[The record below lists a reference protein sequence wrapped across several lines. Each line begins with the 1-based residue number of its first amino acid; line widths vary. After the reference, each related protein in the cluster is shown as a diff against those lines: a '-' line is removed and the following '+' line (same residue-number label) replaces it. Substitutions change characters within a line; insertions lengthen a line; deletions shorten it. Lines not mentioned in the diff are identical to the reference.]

1 MRILIS
7 IYFVLFSFTLIG
19 QDSNILTFRE
29 YILIVKENHPVMFQ
43 SKLLDEIAKS
53 TKRIAKGGFDP
64 KLEMNW
70 NQKSFDEK
78 NYYSLASGTIKV
90 PTWYGIDLKAGYDRN
105 SGVFLN
111 DSDVIPTRGLWNAG
125 ISVPLG
131 KGLIIDNRRAEL
143 KRADVYQSVTD
154 QEQELMINELLY
166 ESSITYLEWQASKA
180 YLDIANEGLELAI
193 IRLNGTRNSFINGDK
208 PAIDTLESF
217 ISVQTRLLDYQKA
230 EQSLNNS
237 TIALNNYLWINGEV
251 PVELSENTDPEEM
264 SINLLQPALDSLAL
278 LQEVWIESHPELLL
292 YDYKL
297 ANIDIDQSLAKE
309 ELKPDIRVNYNP
321 LVGVTEDALIDQFNA
336 NNYKL
341 GATISYP
348 IVQRKQRGKI
358 QLNKIKIQDTEYK
371 RSIKNQELVIKLN
384 TYINNI
390 QQTLR
395 QYELLDETV
404 TNYNRMLIAENR
416 KLSVGESSIFLV
428 NSRESKY
435 LNSRYKQI
443 EASRKLIFNRLTY
456 LWYSAR
462 IANALK
468 ANSTN

>member
-1 MRILIS
+1 MRILLS
-7 IYFVLFSFTLIG
+7 IYFVFFSFVMIA

-29 YILIVKENHPVMFQ
+29 YTTIVKENHPVMYQ
-43 SKLLDEIAKS
+43 SQLLDDMAKS

-64 KLEMNW
+64 KFEADW
-70 NQKSFDEK
+70 NQKSFSET
-78 NYYSLASGTIKV
+78 NYYSLASGAIKV

-105 SGVFLN
+105 SGQFLN
-111 DSDVIPTRGLWNAG
+111 ESDFIPTRGLWNAG

-131 KGLIIDNRRAEL
+131 KGLVIDNRRAEL
-143 KRADVYQSVTD
+143 KRADIYQSVTD
-154 QEQELMINELLY
+154 QEQVLMMNELLY
-166 ESSITYLEWQASKA
+166 EASITYLEWQAAKA
-180 YLDIANEGLELAI
+180 YLDIANEGLELAS
-193 IRLNGTRNSFINGDK
+193 IRLEGTRQSFINGDK

-217 ISVQTRLLDYQKA
+217 ISLQTRQLDYQKA
-230 EQSLNNS
+230 EQSLDNT
-237 TIALNNYLWINGEV
+237 TIALNNYLWINGEI
-251 PVELSENTDPEEM
+251 PVELSANTRPEDM
-264 SINLLQPALDSLAL
+264 AIDLLQSSLDSLVL
-278 LQEVWIESHPELLL
+278 LQDQWIASHPELLM

-297 ANIDIDQSLAKE
+297 ANINIDQRLAKE

-321 LVGVTEDALIDQFNA
+321 LVGVADDALFDQFNA
-336 NNYKL
+336 NNYKI

-348 IVQRKQRGKI
+348 LMQRKQRGKI
-358 QLNKIKIQDTEYK
+358 QLNKIKTQDTAFN

-395 QYELLDETV
+395 QYDLLDETV

-435 LNSRYKQI
+435 LDSRYKQI
-443 EASRKLIFNRLTY
+443 EAARKLIFNRLTY
-456 LWYSAR
+456 LLFSAR
-462 IANALK
+462 IAEVI
-468 ANSTN
+468 

>member
-1 MRILIS
+1 MIA
-7 IYFVLFSFTLIG
+7 

-29 YILIVKENHPVMFQ
+29 YTTIVKENHPVMYQ
-43 SKLLDEIAKS
+43 SQLLDDMAKS

-64 KLEMNW
+64 KFEADW
-70 NQKSFDEK
+70 NQKSFSET
-78 NYYSLASGTIKV
+78 NYYSLASGAIKV

-105 SGVFLN
+105 SGQFLN
-111 DSDVIPTRGLWNAG
+111 ESDFIPTRGLWNAG

-131 KGLIIDNRRAEL
+131 KGLVIDNRRAEL
-143 KRADVYQSVTD
+143 KRADIYQSVTD
-154 QEQELMINELLY
+154 QEQVLMMNELLY
-166 ESSITYLEWQASKA
+166 EASITYLEWQAAKA
-180 YLDIANEGLELAI
+180 YLDIANEGLELAS
-193 IRLNGTRNSFINGDK
+193 IRLEGTRQSFINGDK

-217 ISVQTRLLDYQKA
+217 ISLQTRQLDYQKA
-230 EQSLNNS
+230 EQSLDNT
-237 TIALNNYLWINGEV
+237 TIALNNYLWINGEI
-251 PVELSENTDPEEM
+251 PVELSANTRPEDM
-264 SINLLQPALDSLAL
+264 AIDLLQSSLDSLVL
-278 LQEVWIESHPELLL
+278 LQDQWIASHPELLM

-297 ANIDIDQSLAKE
+297 ANINIDQRLAKE

-321 LVGVTEDALIDQFNA
+321 LVGVADDALFDQFNA
-336 NNYKL
+336 NNYKI

-348 IVQRKQRGKI
+348 LMQRKQRGKI
-358 QLNKIKIQDTEYK
+358 QLNKIKTQDTAFN

-395 QYELLDETV
+395 QYDLLDETV

-435 LNSRYKQI
+435 LDSRYKQI
-443 EASRKLIFNRLTY
+443 EAARKLIFNRLTY
-456 LWYSAR
+456 LLFSAR
-462 IANALK
+462 IAEVI
-468 ANSTN
+468 